1 MIWDLALNYDRFRAA
16 WQEALDA
23 SDMRAFLCPAT
34 ETLDLSQM
42 SRTHETH
49 VLLVPGRDPTIEPF
63 TVSAS
68 LSWTWDALLSAR
80 TATTEEDLLG
90 ELFGTAGRD
99 QDTGQPWLRVDITLK
114 AALPWASPLPLPG
127 TVKWRR
133 WATDVTERL
142 TPLLPNGC
150 TDRDGKQLVL
160 SWLGAPEAR
169 AQCAPDGRLY
179 LTEVELSAWQG
190 INLPRH
196 WDDPD
201 REPDEEPD
209 TQLAELIG
217 RVWKALQ
224 AWERSVRHL
233 QKG

>member
-1 MIWDLALNYDRFRAA
+1 MIWDLALSYDPFRAA

-23 SDMRAFLCPAT
+23 SDVRAFLCPAT
-34 ETLDLSQM
+34 ETLDLSRM

-49 VLLVPGRDPTIEPF
+49 VLLGPGRDPAIEPF

-80 TATTEEDLLG
+80 TATTEEDLLN

-99 QDTGQPWLRVDITLK
+99 QDTEQPWLRVDVTLS
-114 AALPWASPLPLPG
+114 AVLPWASPLPLPE

-133 WATDVTERL
+133 WAADVAERL
-142 TPLLPNGC
+142 TPLLHSGC
-150 TDRDGKQLVL
+150 TDGDEKPLVL
-160 SWLGAPEAR
+160 SWRGGPEAKV
-169 AQCAPDGRLY
+169 QCAPNGQLY
-179 LTEVELSAWQG
+179 LTGVELSAWQG

-196 WDDPD
+196 WDNPD

-209 TQLAELIG
+209 RQLADLVG

-224 AWERSVRHL
+224 AWERSVRYL